1 MKGIEGRAEFVC
13 KLNELID
20 DNHHYLY
27 LIDGVFD
34 GVRSIK
40 KSIREYEIKKSTKDI
55 PGVQLET
62 GCKKIFGFSEMSHQS
77 YSQKEALDSITI
89 KGGQF

>member
-1 MKGIEGRAEFVC
+1 MKGIEGRAEFVE

-34 GVRSIK
+34 GV
-40 KSIREYEIKKSTKDI
+40 KSIESSIYEYERKEPTKDI
-55 PGVQLET
+55 PGFEGTL
-62 GCKKIFGFSEMSHQS
+62 
-77 YSQKEALDSITI
+77 EALDELTI
-89 KGGQF
+89 IK

>member
-1 MKGIEGRAEFVC
+1 MKGIEGRAEFLK
-13 KLNELID
+13 KLDELID

-34 GVRSIK
+34 GARSIE
-40 KSIREYEIKKSTKDI
+40 KSIREYEIKEPTKDI
-55 PGVQLET
+55 PGFEGTLD
-62 GCKKIFGFSEMSHQS
+62 
-77 YSQKEALDSITI
+77 ALDSITI

>member
-1 MKGIEGRAEFVC
+1 MNGIEGRAEFVE
-13 KLNELID
+13 KLNRLVN

-34 GVRSIK
+34 GVRSIEM
-40 KSIREYEIKKSTKDI
+40 SINDYERREPTKDI
-55 PGVQLET
+55 PGFEGTL
-62 GCKKIFGFSEMSHQS
+62 
-77 YSQKEALDSITI
+77 EALDSITI

>member
-1 MKGIEGRAEFVC
+1 MNGIEGRAEFVE

-34 GVRSIK
+34 GVRSIE
-40 KSIREYEIKKSTKDI
+40 KSIREYESKEPTKDI
-55 PGVQLET
+55 PGFEGTL
-62 GCKKIFGFSEMSHQS
+62 
-77 YSQKEALDSITI
+77 EALNELTI
-89 KGGQF
+89 IK

>member
-1 MKGIEGRAEFVC
+1 MNGYKGRAEFVE
-13 KLNELID
+13 KLNKLID

-34 GVRSIK
+34 GARSIE
-40 KSIREYEIKKSTKDI
+40 KSIREYEIKEPTKDI
-55 PGVQLET
+55 PGFEGT
-62 GCKKIFGFSEMSHQS
+62 M
-77 YSQKEALDSITI
+77 EALDSITI

>member
-1 MKGIEGRAEFVC
+1 MNGIKGRAEFVE
-13 KLNELID
+13 KLNALID

-34 GVRSIK
+34 GARSIE
-40 KSIREYEIKKSTKDI
+40 KSIREYEIKEPTKDI
-55 PGVQLET
+55 PGFEGT
-62 GCKKIFGFSEMSHQS
+62 M
-77 YSQKEALDSITI
+77 EALDSITI